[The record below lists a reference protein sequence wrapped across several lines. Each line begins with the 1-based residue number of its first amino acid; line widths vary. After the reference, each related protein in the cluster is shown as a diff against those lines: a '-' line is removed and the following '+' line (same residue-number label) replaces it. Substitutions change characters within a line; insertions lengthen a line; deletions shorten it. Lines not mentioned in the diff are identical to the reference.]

1 MIKLSEDKELVELVK
16 EQLKQNDGYCPCKIL
31 HIPQNKC
38 MCEEFRQQKNGQCH
52 CGLYIKE

>member
-38 MCEEFRQQKNGQCH
+38 MCEDFRQQKTGQCH